1 MSTQQRTIDRFGNSL
16 FTTPEQT
23 LLIVENQISNSSFVA
38 YNGVLPSTVDSLTY
52 IDDITGNINQSTIT
66 NTALTNDLAQIG
78 TNVTNIGLNTTAIGV
93 NAGNITLNENDII
106 DLQQDVTDLG
116 NEKLNLTGGTMSG
129 NIDLDGNALFNLRTI
144 TGNGID
150 SVQILNGGQGLDC
163 FVDRARIQSVNNIEL
178 SAGSNAISCESALT
192 MNNNDIQDVSNL
204 LVENIKSYDNVA
216 DIVVQNTLNL
226 SNNNITGVNNLST
239 LEVTSNGGA
248 AVNFKDDIDMGEYEI
263 NNCNELRVSVI
274 SSAFTPDVN
283 ILSTLD
289 LNNNDIENVGNL
301 EVASVNNLT
310 PVGGIYSG
318 ISDGATISSSTFTDL
333 LPTTS
338 LGSLSVPADT
348 FLLGSAFHLVC
359 AGIFPSEDA
368 KDDVEIEL
376 CAIQGA
382 TTVQLGLVR
391 LDLENFEDEPSN
403 FELEADFIIR
413 TLGVAAQV
421 AVSFDFTFNKK
432 VTKDFKG
439 TRATNLAT
447 IDTTQDST
455 LQLNARIIGSNSSSI
470 KSTLA
475 YLRKQ
480 Y

>member
-1 MSTQQRTIDRFGNSL
+1 MPNKS
-16 FTTPEQT
+16 
-23 LLIVENQISNSSFVA
+23 A
-38 YNGVLPSTVDSLTY
+38 YNVRVNRFNNTQLQPYINRSISGTTQPVGAIYSGISPATVGRLVKIASTGGNLDQSALTET
-52 IDDITGNINQSTIT
+52 DITTLQT
-66 NTALTNDLAQIG
+66 DVG
-78 TNVTNIGLNTTAIGV
+78 TNSTNIGDNTSRISDNEIDIV
-93 NAGNITLNENDII
+93 NLQTNVE
-106 DLQQDVTDLG
+106 DLDL
-116 NEKLNLTGGTMSG
+116 EKLSLTGGTMSG
-129 NIDLDGNALFNLRTI
+129 NIDMGDNALFNLRTI
-144 TGNGID
+144 TGNGVD
-150 SVQILNGGQGLDC
+150 SVQILNGGQGLEC
-163 FVDRARIQSVNNIEL
+163 FVQRARIQSVDNIEL
-178 SAGSNAISCESALT
+178 SAGVNAISLESALT

-248 AVNFKDDIDMGEYEI
+248 AVNFQDDIDMGEYEI
-263 NNCNELRVSVI
+263 NNCNELRVSTI

-289 LNNNDIENVGNL
+289 LNNNDVENVGNL
-301 EVASVNNLT
+301 EVASINNLT

-338 LGSLSVPADT
+338 VGGLSVPADT

-359 AGIFPSEDA
+359 AGIFPSEDS

-382 TTVQLGLVR
+382 TTIQLGLVR
-391 LDLENFEDEPSN
+391 LDLENFDTEASN

-455 LQLNARIIGSNSSSI
+455 LQLNARIIGTNGSSI